1 MSESV
6 TMVLQGTKLSENTA
20 FSVMANAARTATYDE
35 ALFVSPFVTKQGV
48 QMLSAV
54 TEDAEVK
61 KVHWIVGLDGVITTP
76 EALDAIAKA
85 PLTASLR
92 GWIQSFKEPSLHAK
106 IYILIRKS
114 PMEIFLYVGSANATG
129 DGLSQNIEA
138 GVFWACSGQKALSLR
153 HEINSWL
160 EEIRSF
166 SNCNLLDPAQRLSY
180 AKKYKKPRRSTKRVA
195 HVVGIGNL
203 ESGSQVESHG
213 DYTWIEVAVR
223 GGSSNQI
230 EICKDMVPFFT
241 NGRFT
246 DRRDIELIEKSTGKI
261 FSNNSYRLRMGN
273 FGHRIEVNT
282 NLAKSINLQA
292 ASQRHDIV
300 LFRKTKSPTQFILE
314 LYPAKAR
321 STQRLIRIGE
331 QENRIK
337 RTISGPGGR
346 KYYI

>member
-1 MSESV
+1 MSESMA
-6 TMVLQGTKLSENTA
+6 MVLQGTKVSESTA
-20 FSVMANAARTATYDE
+20 YSALANAARDAVYDE

-48 QMLSAV
+48 IMLNAI
-54 TEDAEVK
+54 TEDAEAK

-76 EALDAIAKA
+76 AALEAIAES

-92 GWIQSFKEPSLHAK
+92 GWTQSFREPSLHAK
-106 IYILIRKS
+106 IYMLIRRS
-114 PMEIFLYVGSANATG
+114 PLEIFLYVGSANATG

-138 GVFWACSGQKALSLR
+138 GIFWGCSGKKALSLR
-153 HEINSWL
+153 HEVNSWL
-160 EEIRSF
+160 EEIRSS
-166 SNCNLLDPAQRLSY
+166 SNCNLLDQAQRLSY
-180 AKKYKKPRRSTKRVA
+180 AKKYKKPRRSAKRVA
-195 HVVGIGNL
+195 HVVGVGNL

-230 EICKDMVPFFT
+230 EICKDMASFFK

-246 DRRDIELIEKSTGKI
+246 DRRDFELIEKSTGKI
-261 FSNNSYRLRMGN
+261 YPNNSYRFRIGN

-282 NLAKSINLQA
+282 DLARSINLQA

-314 LYPAKAR
+314 VYPAKAR
-321 STQRLIRIGE
+321 NTQNLIRLC
-331 QENRIK
+331 
-337 RTISGPGGR
+337 
-346 KYYI
+346 